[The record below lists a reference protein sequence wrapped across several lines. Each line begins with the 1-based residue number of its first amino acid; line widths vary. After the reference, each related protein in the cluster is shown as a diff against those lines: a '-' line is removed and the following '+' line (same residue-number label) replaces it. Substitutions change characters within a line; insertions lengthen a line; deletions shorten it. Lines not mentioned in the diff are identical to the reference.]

1 MSEFWLIMQWPTLAA
16 LVMAPLHCLFG
27 LHIVRRGV
35 IFVDLAVAQM
45 AALGTA
51 VALASHHEVGSPT
64 TYWMSLGFALATA
77 LAISV
82 TRFKL
87 GRVPHEAIIGI
98 IFVVASALAIVV
110 LERTEHGLEEMQDI
124 LRGSLLLVS
133 PAVVQDSA
141 IVYGVILLIA
151 LFAWRAI
158 TAVSLDEPSAPTGLR
173 RVLVDVL
180 FYALLAFVVVASVK
194 VAGVLVVF
202 AWLVMPPVCAF
213 LWVGKMKHAIA
224 FSLPIAVAGTFGGL
238 WLSFTKDWPTGP
250 AVVVVLGGIVAAL
263 YVAKLFVPE
272 RPDGDEVVP
281 W

>member
-1 MSEFWLIMQWPTLAA
+1 MSDFWLIMKWPTLAA

-35 IFVDLAVAQM
+35 IFIDLAVAQM

-51 VALASHHEVGSPT
+51 VALANHHEIGSPA
-64 TYWMSLGFALATA
+64 TYWMSVGFALGTA
-77 LAISV
+77 LAIAV

-110 LERTEHGLEEMQDI
+110 LERTEHGMEEMQDI

-133 PAVVQDSA
+133 PAVVQDTA
-141 IVYGVILLIA
+141 IVYAVILLIA
-151 LFAWRAI
+151 VFAWRTI
-158 TAVSLDEPSAPTGLR
+158 SAVSLDEASAPTGLR

-202 AWLVMPPVCAF
+202 TWLVVPPVCAL
-213 LWVGKMKHAIA
+213 LWFSKMSHAIV
-224 FSLPIAVAGTFGGL
+224 FSLPIALLGTFGGL
-238 WLSFTKDWPTGP
+238 WLSFAKDWPTGP
-250 AVVVVLGGIVAAL
+250 AIVVVLGGLVAVMYL
-263 YVAKLFVPE
+263 AKLFVPE
-272 RPDGDEVVP
+272 RVEAESAIR
-281 W
+281 